1 MIASERLHS
10 FFNRFIS
17 SFDKTVLLVHV
28 FSIMLSSNHTILVTM
43 HFTLHAV
50 VFSLSYWS
58 NVFFLLLQLHHLIL
72 LMLISL
78 VFLLSPAF
86 ISFLW
91 IVLFFVTSS
100 ASDIIDYIR
109 VKEKQCYKVWKTSR
123 ADASLFCGLSTYNSD
138 SSYAIENVINSRD

>member
-58 NVFFLLLQLHHLIL
+58 NVFFSAFAVAPFDFTNVDLFSFSSKSSFYFFSLNCFVFCYVQCLRHYRLHTREGETMLQSVKNLPGRRFIIL
-72 LMLISL
+72 RTFHI
-78 VFLLSPAF
+78 
-86 ISFLW
+86 
-91 IVLFFVTSS
+91 
-100 ASDIIDYIR
+100 
-109 VKEKQCYKVWKTSR
+109 
-123 ADASLFCGLSTYNSD
+123 
-138 SSYAIENVINSRD
+138 